1 MKRLLLISNSISYG
15 KGYLD
20 HCEDA
25 IMNFLGE
32 IRSLLFIPYALY
44 DLDNYFSTVEK
55 RFGKMGIKTSPIHN
69 ADPLEA
75 IKKAKGFFVGGGNT
89 FRLLKKMNDSELIK
103 PMRDAVL
110 NGIPYI
116 GISAGINLASLTIK
130 TTNDM
135 PIVFPGSL
143 DALNLI
149 SFQINPH
156 YIDPDPSSTH
166 KGETREQRI
175 KEFHEEN
182 DTPVIGLYEGSWIRA
197 ENDSITIEGKK
208 GAKLFRKGEKP
219 ILLKNG
225 PIVL

>member
-20 HCEDA
+20 HCEGA
-25 IMNFLGE
+25 IINFLGE

-55 RFGKMGIKTSPIHN
+55 RFEKMGIKISSIHTT
-69 ADPLEA
+69 DPLEA

-89 FRLLKKMNDSELIK
+89 FRLLKEMNDSELIK

-116 GISAGINLASLTIK
+116 GSSAGINLASPTIK

-135 PIVFPGSL
+135 PIVFPGSF
-143 DALNLI
+143 DSLNLI

-156 YIDPDPSSTH
+156 YVDPNPSSTH

-182 DTPVIGLYEGSWIRA
+182 DTPVIGLYEGSWIIA

-208 GAKLFRKGEKP
+208 GAKLFRKGEEP

>member
-116 GISAGINLASLTIK
+116 GISAGINLASPTIK

-135 PIVFPGSL
+135 
-143 DALNLI
+143 
-149 SFQINPH
+149 
-156 YIDPDPSSTH
+156 
-166 KGETREQRI
+166 
-175 KEFHEEN
+175 
-182 DTPVIGLYEGSWIRA
+182 PVIGLYEGSWIRA